1 MRLIVPII
9 IIIGVVIFQSVFI
22 VQEISQAIVLQ
33 FGDPKKIITKAGLNF
48 KLPFI
53 QNVVYLD
60 KRILNLDSAP
70 EEVIAADQKRLIVDA
85 IARFKIVDPL
95 KFYISVGNERVAR
108 SRLSTI
114 INSRIRG
121 VLGTQE
127 LATLL
132 STDRAK
138 QMAIIQNDVNTEA
151 KTLGIQI
158 VVIGV
163 FLFQS
168 IVIVQEINQA
178 IVLQFG
184 DPKKIISKAGLNFK
198 LPFIQNVVFLDKRIL
213 NLDNAPQEVI
223 AADQKRLIVDA
234 IARFKIVD
242 PLKFYISVG
251 NERVARSRLSTIINS
266 RIRGVLGT
274 QELAT
279 LLSTDRAKQMAI
291 NQNDV
296 NTEAKTLGIQIVDVR
311 IKRADLPP
319 ANSDAIY
326 KRMQTER
333 EREAKE
339 FRAQGAEIAQKI
351 RSTADKYVTVLL
363 ANPNKKSEIM
373 KGEGDGQRNKI
384 FANAFGQDPQ
394 FFAFYRA
401 MQAYETALIGGET
414 SLVLSPDSEFFKFFG
429 KAMKPR

>member
-1 MRLIVPII
+1 MKTVKFIIPAVVLIAVI
-9 IIIGVVIFQSVFI
+9 IFQSLFI
-22 VQEISQAIVLQ
+22 VQEIS
-33 FGDPKKIITKAGLNF
+33 
-48 KLPFI
+48 
-53 QNVVYLD
+53 
-60 KRILNLDSAP
+60 
-70 EEVIAADQKRLIVDA
+70 
-85 IARFKIVDPL
+85 
-95 KFYISVGNERVAR
+95 
-108 SRLSTI
+108 
-114 INSRIRG
+114 
-121 VLGTQE
+121 
-127 LATLL
+127 
-132 STDRAK
+132 
-138 QMAIIQNDVNTEA
+138 
-151 KTLGIQI
+151 
-158 VVIGV
+158 
-163 FLFQS
+163 
-168 IVIVQEINQA
+168 QA

-213 NLDNAPQEVI
+213 NLDNEPQEVI

-279 LLSTDRAKQMAI
+279 LLSTDRTKQMSI
-291 NQNDV
+291 IQNDV
-296 NTEAKTLGIQIVDVR
+296 NTEAKNFGIEIVDVR

-319 ANSDAIY
+319 ANSEAIY
-326 KRMQTER
+326 LRMQTER

-351 RSTADKYVTVLL
+351 RSTADKDVTVIL
-363 ANPNKKSEIM
+363 AEANKKSEIM
-373 KGEGDGQRNKI
+373 KGEGDGLRNKI
-384 FANAFGQDPQ
+384 FADAFGQDPQ

-401 MQAYETALIGGET
+401 MQAYEKALIGGET

-429 KAMKPR
+429 KAMKPAVKR

>member
-1 MRLIVPII
+1 MRGVKFIVPAII
-9 IIIGVVIFQSVFI
+9 LIGVVIFQSLFI

-33 FGDPKKIITKAGLNF
+33 FGDPKKIVTKAGLNF

-60 KRILNLDSAP
+60 KRILNLDNDP
-70 EEVIAADQKRLIVDA
+70 EEVIEKKKKRLIVDA
-85 IARFKIVDPL
+85 FARFKIVDPL

-132 STDRAK
+132 STDRAR
-138 QMAIIQNDVNTEA
+138 QMQIIQSQVNEEA
-151 KTLGIQI
+151 KNFGI
-158 VVIGV
+158 
-163 FLFQS
+163 
-168 IVIVQEINQA
+168 N
-178 IVLQFG
+178 
-184 DPKKIISKAGLNFK
+184 
-198 LPFIQNVVFLDKRIL
+198 
-213 NLDNAPQEVI
+213 
-223 AADQKRLIVDA
+223 
-234 IARFKIVD
+234 
-242 PLKFYISVG
+242 
-251 NERVARSRLSTIINS
+251 
-266 RIRGVLGT
+266 
-274 QELAT
+274 
-279 LLSTDRAKQMAI
+279 
-291 NQNDV
+291 
-296 NTEAKTLGIQIVDVR
+296 IVDVR

-319 ANSDAIY
+319 ANSEAIY

-351 RSTADKYVTVLL
+351 RSTADKDVTVIL
-363 ANPNKKSEIM
+363 AQANKKSEIM
-373 KGEGDGQRNKI
+373 KGEGDGLRNKI
-384 FANAFGQDPQ
+384 FADAFGRDPQ

-401 MQAYETALIGGET
+401 MQAYEKALIGGET

-429 KAMKPR
+429 YSVKPALKR

>member
-1 MRLIVPII
+1 MKGVKLIVPAIVL
-9 IIIGVVIFQSVFI
+9 IGVVVFQSLFV

-33 FGDPKKIITKAGLNF
+33 FGDPKKIVTKAGLNF

-60 KRILNLDSAP
+60 KRILNLDNDP

-85 IARFKIVDPL
+85 FARFKIVDPL

-127 LATLL
+127 WATLW
-132 STDRAK
+132 STDRAR
-138 QMAIIQNDVNTEA
+138 QMQIIQSQVNDEA
-151 KTLGIQI
+151 KNFGI
-158 VVIGV
+158 
-163 FLFQS
+163 
-168 IVIVQEINQA
+168 N
-178 IVLQFG
+178 
-184 DPKKIISKAGLNFK
+184 
-198 LPFIQNVVFLDKRIL
+198 
-213 NLDNAPQEVI
+213 
-223 AADQKRLIVDA
+223 
-234 IARFKIVD
+234 
-242 PLKFYISVG
+242 
-251 NERVARSRLSTIINS
+251 
-266 RIRGVLGT
+266 
-274 QELAT
+274 
-279 LLSTDRAKQMAI
+279 
-291 NQNDV
+291 
-296 NTEAKTLGIQIVDVR
+296 IVDVR

-319 ANSDAIY
+319 ANSEAIY

-351 RSTADKYVTVLL
+351 RSTAEKDVTVIL
-363 ANPNKKSEIM
+363 AQANKKSEIM
-373 KGEGDGQRNKI
+373 KGEGDGLRNKI
-384 FANAFGQDPQ
+384 FADAFGKDPQ

-401 MQAYETALIGGET
+401 MQAYEKALIGGET

-429 KAMKPR
+429 KSINSNIKR

>member
-1 MRLIVPII
+1 MKGVKFIIPAII
-9 IIIGVVIFQSVFI
+9 IIAVTAFQSLFI

-33 FGDPKKIITKAGLNF
+33 FGDPKKIVTKAGLNF

-60 KRILNLDSAP
+60 KRILNLDNDP

-85 IARFKIVDPL
+85 FARFKIVDPL

-132 STDRAK
+132 SIDRAK
-138 QMAIIQNDVNTEA
+138 QMQIIQSQVNEEA
-151 KTLGIQI
+151 KNFGI
-158 VVIGV
+158 
-163 FLFQS
+163 
-168 IVIVQEINQA
+168 N
-178 IVLQFG
+178 
-184 DPKKIISKAGLNFK
+184 
-198 LPFIQNVVFLDKRIL
+198 
-213 NLDNAPQEVI
+213 
-223 AADQKRLIVDA
+223 
-234 IARFKIVD
+234 
-242 PLKFYISVG
+242 
-251 NERVARSRLSTIINS
+251 
-266 RIRGVLGT
+266 
-274 QELAT
+274 
-279 LLSTDRAKQMAI
+279 
-291 NQNDV
+291 
-296 NTEAKTLGIQIVDVR
+296 IVDVR

-319 ANSDAIY
+319 ANSEAIY

-351 RSTADKYVTVLL
+351 RSTADKDVTVIL
-363 ANPNKKSEIM
+363 AQANKKSEIM

-384 FANAFGQDPQ
+384 FADAFGRDPQ
-394 FFAFYRA
+394 FFGFYRA
-401 MQAYETALIGGET
+401 MQAYEKALIGGET
-414 SLVLSPDSEFFKFFG
+414 SLVLSPDSDFFKFFG
-429 KAMKPR
+429 KSIKPNIKR